1 MAIQHLPLA
10 WLPSSSLSIDGPGQ
24 LIGRCG
30 HLCSLRRSIVAVHEK
45 LRKDSK
51 VENKG
56 ARASNQ
62 PAQVDQNVFAVDVGG
77 LAGLAVAA
85 LVPVAVRVLAAD
97 RLEGEDAEDESQ
109 VSKAGEEE
117 EQGVEAFS

>member
-1 MAIQHLPLA
+1 MAIQHLPLT
-10 WLPSSSLSIDGPGQ
+10 WLPSSSLSIHGPRQ

-30 HLCSLRRSIVAVHEK
+30 HLRGLRRSVVAVHEE

-62 PAQVDQNVFAVDVGG
+62 PAQVDQNVFAVNAGG
-77 LAGLAVAA
+77 LARLAVAA
-85 LVPVAVRVLAAD
+85 LVPMAVRVLAAD
-97 RLEGEDAEDESQ
+97 RLEGKDAEDESQ
-109 VSKAGEEE
+109 ISKAGEEE
-117 EQGVEAFS
+117 E

>member
-10 WLPSSSLSIDGPGQ
+10 WLPSSSLSIHGPRQ
-24 LIGRCG
+24 FIGRCG
-30 HLCSLRRSIVAVHEK
+30 HLRSLRRSIVAVHEK

-62 PAQVDQNVFAVDVGG
+62 PAQVDQNVFAVDVCG
-77 LAGLAVAA
+77 LTGLAVAA
-85 LVPVAVRVLAAD
+85 LVPVAVRMLAAD
-97 RLEGEDAEDESQ
+97 RLEGKDGEYIGEIAHTCEDE
-109 VSKAGEEE
+109 E
-117 EQGVEAFS
+117 